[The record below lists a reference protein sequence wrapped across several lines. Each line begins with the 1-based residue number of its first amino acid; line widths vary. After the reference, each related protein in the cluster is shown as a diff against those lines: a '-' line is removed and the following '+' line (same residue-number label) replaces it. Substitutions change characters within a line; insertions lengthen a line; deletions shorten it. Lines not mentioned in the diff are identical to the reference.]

1 MLHVLKLSHQSNS
14 AGWGCRNVKRDNM
27 YLLVTVLI
35 LLLQL
40 LLVPVYLYLT
50 WHHKYWNRRGLLT
63 AKPLSLIGSYPG
75 LLTRKS
81 NLVQDVQKVYE

>member
-1 MLHVLKLSHQSNS
+1 MLPVSELSDQSHS
-14 AGWGCRNVKRDNM
+14 GGWGCRNVKRGNM
-27 YLLVTVLI
+27 YLLITVLV
-35 LLLQL
+35 LLLHL
-40 LLVPVYLYLT
+40 LLVSVYLYLT
-50 WHHKYWNRRGLLT
+50 WHHKYWQRRGLLT